1 MKIDK
6 NIPIPSRSKSK
17 DKLRQNMYDIYGFI
31 FELED
36 GDSLTCN
43 RNMINNYKNFCKKES
58 IGFTTRWVDE
68 RDWTVAGYSDDGN
81 YRIWFFPTRRFD
93 KAKEKEM
100 EYMKNKQRSN

>member
-17 DKLRQNMYDIYGFI
+17 DKLRQNMYDRYGFI

-81 YRIWFFPTRRFD
+81 YRIWFFQLEDLTRPR
-93 KAKEKEM
+93 KKKW
-100 EYMKNKQRSN
+100 NI